1 MKKIKVLYAEDERI
15 VGKAIVNNL
24 REYDTF
30 EVGDLLTGNILNEYE
45 EITDVLV
52 ERKPDVLLLD
62 MDLNYVPDGGLKILK
77 AAKRRKELEDM
88 KVIIVS
94 TRYKVSEEKLIK
106 ETLKTGVSGFI
117 GKNADWEKLVNAISL
132 AYKGQRNIFS
142 KNIIDILAASFDES
156 IAEKRKAFETKK
168 GPPSQ
173 YEDGLT
179 RKEKEVFALVC
190 QGLEKKVKLE
200 QLKIAPGTYDNHWSS
215 IKDKLDVRNEV
226 QCVLYALKHRID
238 VGLQNWD

>member
-24 REYDTF
+24 REYEDF
-30 EVGDLLTGNILNEYE
+30 DVGDLLTGNILNEYE
-45 EITDVLV
+45 EFTDVLV
-52 ERKPDVLLLD
+52 EKKPDVLLLD

-77 AAKRRKELEDM
+77 AAKKRKELEGM

-94 TRYKVSEEKLIK
+94 TRYKVSEENIIK

-156 IAEKRKAFETKK
+156 IEEYRKSLEKKK
-168 GPPSQ
+168 GPPFQ
-173 YEDGLT
+173 YTTLT
-179 RKEKEVFALVC
+179 RREKEVFALVC
-190 QGLEKKVKLE
+190 QGSEKRLKLEK
-200 QLKIAPGTYDNHWSS
+200 LKIAPGTYDNHWSS
-215 IKDKLDVRNEV
+215 IKDKLDLRNEV
-226 QCVLYALKHRID
+226 QCLLYALEHRIP